1 MSGKKL
7 TVAQVSFARLVAETV
22 APAFK
27 RAGFKKQG
35 LNFRLQTSTAWMVLN
50 IQKSQWNDAEDISF
64 TGNMG
69 VRFHEVHRL
78 HLLQVSDVQ
87 DGPAGVV
94 NCHWS
99 ERIGDL
105 MPEPHDHWWRVIDDR
120 SADRAAKELAP
131 LLAAVIV
138 KLRDVAD
145 DVALQ
150 KRKIEYLRSGGSPY
164 RD

>member
-7 TVAQVSFARLVAETV
+7 TVAQVSFARLMAETV
-22 APAFK
+22 APPFK

-35 LNFRLQTSTAWMVLN
+35 LNFRLQTSMSWMVFN

-64 TGNMG
+64 TGNLG

-78 HLLQVSDVQ
+78 HLLEVGDLP
-87 DGPAGVV
+87 DGPAAES
-94 NCHWS
+94 NCHW
-99 ERIGDL
+99 RARLGDL

-120 SADRAAKELAP
+120 TADRAARELVP
-131 LLAAVIV
+131 LLDAAIV
-138 KLRDVAD
+138 KLRAVAD
-145 DVALQ
+145 DVAMQ
-150 KRKIEYLRSGGSPY
+150 KSKIEYLRSGGSPY